1 MLPTFII
8 GLREGVEASLIVG
21 IIAAFLA
28 SEGRKDALRP
38 VWVGVGAAVLICSA
52 TGITLQL
59 VNQDLPQRAQEGLE
73 TVVGLVAVAMV
84 SFMIIW
90 MRRHARGLKAD
101 LQQHTASALKEGSV
115 AALVGM
121 AFFAVLRE
129 GMETAV
135 FLLAAFQASTNAT
148 AAGAGAALGILVA
161 VGIGVGIYRGGVRL
175 NLQRFFKFT
184 GAVLVLVAAG
194 LVATALHT
202 GHEAGWILSGQG
214 QAVDL
219 SWLVVPG
226 TWSAS
231 LLTGMLGLQP
241 QPTVIEAAGYLLYAV
256 PMVLYVL
263 WPDRWR
269 PGYRLRSSSRRPA
282 TASSA

>member
-38 VWVGVGAAVLICSA
+38 VWVGVGVAVLICSA
-52 TGITLQL
+52 VGITLQI
-59 VNQDLPQRAQEGLE
+59 VNQDLPQQAQEGLE

-101 LQQHTASALKEGSV
+101 LQEHAASALKEGSI

-135 FLLAAFQASTNAT
+135 FLLAAFQASTSPAAT
-148 AAGAGAALGILVA
+148 S
-161 VGIGVGIYRGGVRL
+161 
-175 NLQRFFKFT
+175 T
-184 GAVLVLVAAG
+184 S
-194 LVATALHT
+194 TAPVTLKK
-202 GHEAGWILSGQG
+202 
-214 QAVDL
+214 
-219 SWLVVPG
+219 
-226 TWSAS
+226 
-231 LLTGMLGLQP
+231 
-241 QPTVIEAAGYLLYAV
+241 
-256 PMVLYVL
+256 
-263 WPDRWR
+263 RWR
-269 PGYRLRSSSRRPA
+269 FSFTPPR
-282 TASSA
+282 